1 MKKLRRRGQCLLAT
15 LLTHGA
21 EQMRRL
27 EKEEE
32 EEEEEEEDHGAVT
45 LNDPVCQFPMNDDP
59 PLSQRD
65 QLLFRLC

>member
-1 MKKLRRRGQCLLAT
+1 MKKLRRGGQCLLAT
-15 LLTHGA
+15 LLTCGA

-27 EKEEE
+27 EKEE

>member
-27 EKEEE
+27 EKEE